1 MKRTTTHEVIGMET
15 DGDVS
20 EMKTITVRIT
30 ADGAGKSLSLSNEDD
45 CMLCIPLE
53 PIEDRLKEILR

>member
-15 DGDVS
+15 DGNAFEV
-20 EMKTITVRIT
+20 KTITVRIT
-30 ADGAGKSLSLSNEDD
+30 ADAAGKSLSLSNEDD

-53 PIEDRLKEILR
+53 PIEDRLKEIMK